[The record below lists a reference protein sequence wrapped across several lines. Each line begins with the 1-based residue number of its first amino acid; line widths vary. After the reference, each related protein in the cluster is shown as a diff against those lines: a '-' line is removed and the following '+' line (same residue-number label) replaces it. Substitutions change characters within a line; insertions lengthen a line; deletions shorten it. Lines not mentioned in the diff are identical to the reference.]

1 MLRRFSRADMT
12 AALAV
17 ALGLLAVYFPWY
29 SYTSGSSHISVNGF
43 RASLLGDVF
52 FLIIAAAAL
61 LLLMRHGLV
70 DDLISPHLNE
80 APVYSILAGTAGATV
95 FLQIILAATGGK
107 SFGPG
112 ILLALFAVLLLTASA
127 WIRRPD
133 ARSGLFMRE
142 TVTGGD

>member
-1 MLRRFSRADMT
+1 MLRRFSRADLT

-17 ALGLLAVYFPWY
+17 ALGLLAIYFPWY
-29 SYTSGSSHISVNGF
+29 SYTSGSNHISVNGF

-52 FLIIAAAAL
+52 FLVIAAAAL

-70 DDLISPHLNE
+70 DDLISPHVNE
-80 APVYSILAGTAGATV
+80 APVYSILAGTAGATL
-95 FLQIILAATGGK
+95 FLQIVLAATGGK

-133 ARSGLFMRE
+133 GRSGLFMRE